1 MPGRY
6 WDKVTDT
13 RITRRRMLK
22 GTGVAGAAAGAV
34 LLVGCGSDDKE
45 PTSGTPGTGS
55 TPSATSKP
63 SNGVTFLNEKN
74 PPVAGGRYV
83 ASTAADFG
91 TWDAHISVAAAA
103 NFFPRMYPLLVNQS
117 TVQPD
122 YIYFDLAESYENP
135 DDTTWNFKI
144 RKGVKIGPNDLG
156 VPERDMTAE
165 DALATYQRI
174 KSEPKAG
181 NGAIKPFL
189 ASITAS
195 GDVLTIKTTSPYFY
209 LLNRVGTYTS
219 TIPPKE
225 LTSDAAGIEKMRTK
239 SAGAGPFRL
248 SSSTE
253 GEIAK
258 MDRNPSYYR
267 KDELNKNA
275 ALPYWDGLDLRVIR
289 DRATVKTAFNDGQIS
304 VYGPE
309 SKAEADSYASQS
321 GYFVTKDPA
330 TTFISVAM
338 NPEKDPFKDDRVRK
352 AIGFAINREQFVQI
366 VYQGAAEANG
376 LVHWSTGAYA
386 FRGDELKQV
395 QPFDLAEAKKLV
407 EAVGGIK
414 VKMMYPASSNIQ
426 QHDKHLPIFL
436 EQMKAAGIEIE
447 QDPKDFGTWYS
458 DYQTLNY
465 TMSLSL
471 NQSYETPEVPIDA
484 HSKGGPLSDRSFFI
498 GLNDAEIEAAILK
511 TKTTLDLEAQI
522 QAVRDAQKVIYSKGP
537 TWLPLVTPFSYG
549 AYSKKVHNI
558 PSGVGGVTGGLVS
571 SSSWIEA

>member
-1 MPGRY
+1 MASSY
-6 WDKVTDT
+6 WDRVTQQ
-13 RITRRRMLK
+13 RVTRRRMLK
-22 GTGVAGAAAGAV
+22 SAGVAGAAAGAV
-34 LLVGCGSDDKE
+34 LLVGCGSDDGDDN
-45 PTSGTPGTGS
+45 PSTPGSGS
-55 TPSATSKP
+55 TPSGTSQAT
-63 SNGVTFLNEKN
+63 GLRFLNEKN

-83 ASTAADFG
+83 ASTGADFG
-91 TWDAHISVAAAA
+91 TWDAHVSVAAAA
-103 NFFPRMYPLLVNQS
+103 NYFPRIYPVLVNQS
-117 TVQPD
+117 VVAPD
-122 YIYFDLAESYENP
+122 FRYFDLAESVENP
-135 DDTTWNFKI
+135 DELTWNFKI

-165 DALATYQRI
+165 DAVATYTRI
-174 KSEPKAG
+174 KNEPKAG

-189 ASITAS
+189 DTMTAN
-195 GDVLTIKTTSPYFY
+195 GDIFTIKTTKPYAWF
-209 LLNRVGTYTS
+209 LTRVGIFTS
-219 TIPPKE
+219 TVPPKE
-225 LTSDAAGIEKMRTK
+225 LTSDQAGIDKMRTK

-267 KDELNKNA
+267 KDENNNNA
-275 ALPYWDGLDLRVIR
+275 ALPYWEGLDLRVIR

-309 SKAEADSYASQS
+309 SKAEADTYSSQS
-321 GYFVTKDPA
+321 GFFVTKDPA

-338 NPEKDPFKDDRVRK
+338 NPEKDPFKDERVRK
-352 AIGFAINREQFVQI
+352 AIGYAINRDQFVQI
-366 VYQGAAEANG
+366 VYQGDAEANG
-376 LVHWSTGAYA
+376 LVHWSTGRYA
-386 FRGDELKQV
+386 FRGDDLKQV
-395 QPFDLAEAKKLV
+395 QPYDLAEAKKLV

-471 NQSYETPEVPIDA
+471 NQSYETPEVPLDA
-484 HSKGGPLSDRSFFI
+484 HSAGGPLSDRSFFI
-498 GLNDAEIEAAILK
+498 GLNDPEIEAAILK
-511 TKTTLDLEAQI
+511 TKTTFDLEDQI
-522 QAVRDAQKVIYSKGP
+522 TAVRDAQKLIYSKGP
-537 TWLPLVTPFSYG
+537 TWLPLVTPYSYT
-549 AYSKKVHNI
+549 AYNKKVHNV
-558 PSGVGGVTGGLVS
+558 PTGVGGATGGLVS
-571 SSSWIEA
+571 SVTWIEA